1 MKVRW
6 SEDDDDDDATRDG
19 TQKRGDRS
27 RGLFDVLQ
35 RRWTARDDD
44 DDDSGNARMR
54 RETLAAPRRRD
65 AIGERSEGGR
75 RRAARVMAL
84 DG

>member
-6 SEDDDDDDATRDG
+6 SEDDDDDATRDG

>member
-6 SEDDDDDDATRDG
+6 SEEVDDDAMRDG
-19 TQKRGDRS
+19 KRKRGDRS

>member
-1 MKVRW
+1 
-6 SEDDDDDDATRDG
+6 
-19 TQKRGDRS
+19 
-27 RGLFDVLQ
+27 
-35 RRWTARDDD
+35 
-44 DDDSGNARMR
+44 MR

>member
-6 SEDDDDDDATRDG
+6 SEDDDDDATRDG

-44 DDDSGNARMR
+44 DDSGNARMR
-54 RETLAAPRRRD
+54 RETLAAPRRWD
-65 AIGERSEGGR
+65 AIGERPEGGR